1 MIKRIVKLEI
11 KPNKVDEFK
20 QFFENNKSQILT
32 FDGCESVTL
41 LHDVNDDCTFFTHSF
56 WKSENH
62 LNSYRNSDFFNSVWS
77 KVKLLFN
84 NKPMAWSLIEI
95 L

>member
-1 MIKRIVKLEI
+1 M
-11 KPNKVDEFK
+11 PTKVEEFK
-20 QFFENNKSQILT
+20 QYFEKNKSQILS
-32 FDGCESVTL
+32 FNGCESVQL
-41 LHDVNDDCTFFTHSF
+41 LQDVNDECTFFTHSL

-84 NKPMAWSLIEI
+84 NKPLAWSLIEI

>member
-41 LHDVNDDCTFFTHSF
+41 LQDVNDDCTFFTHSF

-62 LNSYRNSDFFNSVWS
+62 QILTGILIFLILFG
-77 KVKLLFN
+77 VK
-84 NKPMAWSLIEI
+84 
-95 L
+95 

>member
-11 KPNKVDEFK
+11 KANKVEEFK
-20 QFFENNKSQILT
+20 LQFEQNKKQISS
-32 FDGCESVTL
+32 FDGCHSVIL
-41 LHDVNDDCTFFTHSF
+41 LKDVNNNCTFFTHSL
-56 WKSENH
+56 WESENH
-62 LNSYRNSDFFNSVWS
+62 LNSYRDSIFFKEVWS

-84 NKPMAWSLIEI
+84 NKPLAWSLIEI

>member
-11 KPNKVDEFK
+11 KANKVEEFK
-20 QFFENNKSQILT
+20 SLFEHNKQKILA
-32 FDGCESVTL
+32 FDGCQSVVL
-41 LHDVNDDCTFFTHSF
+41 LQDVHNACIFFTHSH
-56 WKSENH
+56 WESENQ
-62 LNSYRNSDFFNSVWS
+62 LNSYRNSEFFKSFWA

-84 NKPMAWSLIEI
+84 NKPLAWSLIEI

>member
-11 KPNKVDEFK
+11 KPNKIEEFK
-20 QFFENNKSQILT
+20 SQFNTNRNQILS
-32 FDGCESVTL
+32 FKGCHSVQL
-41 LHDVNDDCTFFTHSF
+41 LQDINNDCIFFTHSL
-56 WKSENH
+56 WETENH

-84 NKPMAWSLIEI
+84 NKPLAWSLIEI